1 MIEIEYEDEVIKHM
15 KRNGV
20 FLVILC
26 AIMTLMGCENIP
38 YNTSGT
44 IIAEVGN
51 YTIYEN
57 DVWLIKEYLNILK
70 DEQYN
75 SIVNL
80 DIEDITKETM
90 LHSLDILELDEE
102 YVLTRLIEDKKLVS
116 IAENLGI
123 AAANTEVDDYI
134 SEYDNL
140 YRYNSDATS
149 LKFMEI
155 VGMNRK
161 EFKQWHR
168 LQVYDY
174 ISISKLREKLSEK
187 EIMDEIQHIRV
198 TVMDKH

>member
-1 MIEIEYEDEVIKHM
+1 M
-15 KRNGV
+15 
-20 FLVILC
+20 
-26 AIMTLMGCENIP
+26 
-38 YNTSGT
+38 
-44 IIAEVGN
+44 
-51 YTIYEN
+51 
-57 DVWLIKEYLNILK
+57 
-70 DEQYN
+70 
-75 SIVNL
+75 
-80 DIEDITKETM
+80 
-90 LHSLDILELDEE
+90 
-102 YVLTRLIEDKKLVS
+102 
-116 IAENLGI
+116 GI